1 MEQGLICFAQIA
13 DYSHKTL
20 VLAKQSIY
28 LKKTVPWKKLVCLL
42 YTSHQHRQNKNTYLK
57 DKKYYFL
64 LKILFLKTS
73 IKYKCL
79 TDTCEQAISYFA
91 LIFSN

>member
-1 MEQGLICFAQIA
+1 MEKGLICFAQIA

-57 DKKYYFL
+57 DK
-64 LKILFLKTS
+64 ILFFAENIIFKN
-73 IKYKCL
+73 IYK
-79 TDTCEQAISYFA
+79 I
-91 LIFSN
+91 